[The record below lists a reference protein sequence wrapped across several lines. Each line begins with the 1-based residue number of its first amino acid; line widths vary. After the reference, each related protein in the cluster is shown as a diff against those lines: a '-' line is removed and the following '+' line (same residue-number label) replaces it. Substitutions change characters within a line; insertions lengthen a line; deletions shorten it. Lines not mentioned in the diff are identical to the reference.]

1 MCKIQLLSPILIYA
15 VSFAGTKPR
24 YLHFVNV
31 FVEPLVTLVLSLFQI
46 QRVTNKHIPPVTTIW
61 HITFLIR
68 DDTIPLRFAE
78 SQREM

>member
-1 MCKIQLLSPILIYA
+1 MQLLCEILIYA
-15 VSFAGTKPR
+15 VSFAGTKLS

-78 SQREM
+78 